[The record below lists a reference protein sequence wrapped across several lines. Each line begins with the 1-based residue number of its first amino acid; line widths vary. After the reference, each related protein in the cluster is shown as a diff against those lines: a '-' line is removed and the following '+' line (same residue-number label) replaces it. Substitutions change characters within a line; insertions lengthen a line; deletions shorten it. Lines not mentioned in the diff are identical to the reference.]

1 MFLHEHAASVYSQYG
16 EDGMFAKLF
25 ADIGV
30 VHGRCAEFGAA
41 DGLFLSNTAMRWHR
55 GTWEAQLAEAEP
67 TWWSQ
72 LEENTRDR
80 PVKVHYG
87 LVTPENINEVFPEE
101 YDLFSID
108 VDGDDY
114 FLWEALEREPRVV
127 IIEINQTVPYWM
139 SVRPAATGGRFG
151 TSAKAMVQL
160 AGRKGYGLIGAIGCN
175 LIFLRNDELGKITF
189 ETAGLDI
196 LLGTSWTTYMATDYA
211 GHPRLLGAAPPWGYQ
226 EGHNTE
232 ELIIEE

>member
-1 MFLHEHAASVYSQYG
+1 MYLHEHAKSVYSQYG

-30 VHGRCAEFGAA
+30 LHGRCAEFGAA
-41 DGLFLSNTAMRWHR
+41 DGLHLSNTAMRWYR
-55 GTWEAQLAEAEP
+55 GTWRVQLAEADP
-67 TWWSQ
+67 TWWPQ

-80 PVKVHYG
+80 AAAVHYG
-87 LVTPENINEVFPEE
+87 LVTPENINEIFPDE

-114 FLWEALEREPRVV
+114 FLWKALETEPRVV
-127 IIEINQTVPYWM
+127 IIEINQSVPYWM
-139 SVRPAATGGRFG
+139 SVRPAAPGGRFG
-151 TSAKAMVQL
+151 ASAKAMDEL
-160 AGRKGYGLIGAIGCN
+160 AAQKGYGLVGVIGCN
-175 LIFLRNDELGKITF
+175 LIFLHNDELDKITF
-189 ETAGLDI
+189 ETGDLK
-196 LLGTSWTTYMATDYA
+196 LFGTSWVTYLATDYA

-226 EGHNTE
+226 EGANTE